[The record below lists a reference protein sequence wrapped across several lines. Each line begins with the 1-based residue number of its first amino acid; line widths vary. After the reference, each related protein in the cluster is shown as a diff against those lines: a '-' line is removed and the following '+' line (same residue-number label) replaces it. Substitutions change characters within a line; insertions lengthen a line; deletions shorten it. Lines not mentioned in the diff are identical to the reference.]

1 MPVYYFRIRNGQFS
15 GATDQG
21 TELADDSAAW
31 DELTRVC
38 GDMASSISRKLK
50 PDSEWEMELLDEVRR
65 PVFRIRIVGETLR

>member
-15 GATDQG
+15 GSADQG
-21 TELADDSAAW
+21 TELADDGAAW

-38 GDMASSISRKLK
+38 GDMAASISRKLQ
-50 PDSEWEMELLDEVRR
+50 PDSEWEMELLDEGKK